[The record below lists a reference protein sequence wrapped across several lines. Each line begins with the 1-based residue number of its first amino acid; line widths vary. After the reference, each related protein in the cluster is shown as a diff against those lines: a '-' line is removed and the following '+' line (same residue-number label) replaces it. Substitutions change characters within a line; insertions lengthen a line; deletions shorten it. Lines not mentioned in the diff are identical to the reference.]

1 MPSRSM
7 QLHDDIKAVEN
18 LVRCPATWKSAEVTT
33 DGCTCSVKGLTSFPY
48 PLVAFPSLIIL
59 VLISRLNFNQF
70 ALNHAIVSTK
80 LLMRCLITLSVQ
92 DELQIQDKCMLSS

>member
-1 MPSRSM
+1 MPPRSM

-18 LVRCPATWKSAEVTT
+18 LVRCPLTRKSA
-33 DGCTCSVKGLTSFPY
+33 DGCTSLVKGLTSFPY
-48 PLVAFPSLIIL
+48 PLVAFPSPIIL

-70 ALNHAIVSTK
+70 ALNHATVSTK